1 MLDVVGSFLP
11 GTPPA
16 SDASAAKVAT
26 YFRDHSSGI
35 KAQLLIGGLG
45 IAALMWWFGT
55 LWRMLSRAEGERPRL
70 AIVAAV
76 SLVTGLVLALVS
88 SAINSAVAIHP
99 ADVATTYLFFSFSL
113 IVIAAGGLGI
123 GVFLL
128 AACTVTYRAGLTPR
142 WVSYVGWAAGVA
154 VPCERPRNRHRLGHG
169 QPAQPD
175 RLPHLVRLDHRGQR
189 LHVAV
194 ERLVAGAKEPTNAR
208 LDSTS
213 SPRKASS

>member
-1 MLDVVGSFLP
+1 MFDVVGSFLP

-16 SDASAAKVAT
+16 SDASAAKVAA
-26 YFRDHSSGI
+26 YFRDHTNGV

-55 LWRMLSRAEGERPRL
+55 LWRMLSRAEGDRPRL
-70 AIVAAV
+70 AMVAAV

-123 GVFLL
+123 GVFLI
-128 AACTVTYRAGLTPR
+128 ATCAVTYRTGLTPR
-142 WVSYVGWAAGVA
+142 WVSYVGW
-154 VPCERPRNRHRLGHG
+154 
-169 QPAQPD
+169 
-175 RLPHLVRLDHRGQR
+175 
-189 LHVAV
+189 
-194 ERLVAGAKEPTNAR
+194 VAGLAFLASALGTVT
-208 LDSTS
+208 DSAIVNLLSFIAFLIWCVWTIAVS
-213 SPRKASS
+213 ACMWRWRDS